1 MTVMI
6 IILNTWTRET
16 KMISDIHTRRF
27 MMCHG
32 CIYSACSIEKQTVAN
47 MRIVRVSMSEN
58 FVEYCQYVT
67 NENTVCKKLID
78 TEYEIL
84 LYCNLQGIIQH
95 QCNKVQLIRL
105 MVSAIACTFI
115 MTLHIK
121 EMIDGILCLKTRKR
135 IVQKVLRVDFQ
146 IFSY

>member
-1 MTVMI
+1 
-6 IILNTWTRET
+6 
-16 KMISDIHTRRF
+16 
-27 MMCHG
+27 
-32 CIYSACSIEKQTVAN
+32 

-67 NENTVCKKLID
+67 NENTVCKKLIN
-78 TEYEIL
+78 TQYEIL
-84 LYCNLQGIIQH
+84 LYCYLQGIIQH

-146 IFSY
+146 IFSYLLVLMDFRSKILCLQVKNMIQYILIVDGQHSQNRNNSSILFKLLQ